1 MRRLFAALC
10 AALLMA
16 SLAPA
21 TAADE
26 SPFEISVILS
36 LTGPGAFLGTAEAKT
51 LGAVERLVNRTGGI
65 QGHPVHF
72 AITDDQSSPQIAV
85 QLASELKTKGVAV
98 IMGPSYSATCYAVL
112 PLVKT
117 GPVQYCYTPSVHTT
131 TPSFTFSASV
141 STKDLA
147 FAGIRWL
154 RLRGLTKLA
163 LLVTTDAT
171 GQDGENVIREDLAA
185 PENRSVNLVA
195 TEHFTPGD
203 ISIAAQISR
212 IKASGAQ
219 AVIAW
224 VTGTPFGTVL
234 KSASDN
240 ALTIPIMTNAGNLSN
255 VQMLQYGSFLP
266 KDLAFTGFR
275 YQAYKVAGAGPVRDA
290 GRQFIS
296 AMSAVGVPNPDG
308 TGQQAWDATLIVVNA
323 FRKLGINATAE
334 QLRAEI
340 AGLHGYAGINGIMDF
355 RDGQQRGLQENA
367 AVIVR
372 WNPAKQNWIPVSK
385 PGGGLL

>member
-1 MRRLFAALC
+1 MRKLSAALG
-10 AALLMA
+10 ALLLLVA
-16 SLAPA
+16 AVPV
-21 TAADE
+21 TAADRA
-26 SPFEISVILS
+26 PFEVNVLLS
-36 LTGPGAFLGTAEAKT
+36 LTGAGAFLGTAEAKT
-51 LGAVERLVNRTGGI
+51 LSAVERLVNRTGGV
-65 QGHPVHF
+65 QGHPLHF
-72 AITDDQSSPQIAV
+72 AIADDQSSPQIAV
-85 QLASELKTKGVAV
+85 QLASALKTKDVAV

-117 GPVQYCYTPSVHTT
+117 GPVQYCYAPSVHTT

-147 FAGIRWL
+147 FAGIRWM
-154 RLRGLTKLA
+154 RLRGITKLA

-171 GQDGENVIREDLAA
+171 GQDGENVVREDLTA
-185 PENRSVNLVA
+185 PENRSVELVA

-203 ISIAAQISR
+203 ISIAAQITR

-240 ALTIPIMTNAGNLSN
+240 ALGIPMLTNAGNLSN
-255 VQMLQYGSFLP
+255 VQMMQYASFLP
-266 KDLAFTGFR
+266 KDLYFTGFR

-290 GRQFIS
+290 DRTFIS
-296 AMSAVGVPNPDG
+296 AMAGVGVPNPDG
-308 TGQQAWDATLIVVNA
+308 TGQQAWDATMIVINA
-323 FRKLGINATAE
+323 FRKLGVNATAE
-334 QLRAEI
+334 QVRAEI

-372 WNPAKQNWIPVSK
+372 WDPVKQNWVPLSK